1 MVDAVILQE
10 DIQEGYFFSG
20 RRYARIKW
28 ASYGSDEKITFGPK
42 PIVDHWPAL
51 SNAGFGRVEAAFP
64 VHGTTTEFYF
74 FFGARVARVQFQP
87 GKKDTIVEGPLK
99 ITDKW
104 KSLAN
109 TPFDTIDAALVV
121 PDLANQVYFFRGTHY
136 VRIDVAND
144 KIIYGPSKLAD
155 EWPGLTQAGFDS
167 IDAAVP
173 VPNAKVHGEYYV
185 FKGSQYVRL
194 QVLASKAD
202 KLTWGPKPIADYWK
216 SLEWA

>member
-74 FFGARVARVQFQP
+74 FFGARVARVQASQ
-87 GKKDTIVEGPLK
+87 THL
-99 ITDKW
+99 
-104 KSLAN
+104 
-109 TPFDTIDAALVV
+109 FDTIDAALVV